1 MSAQAE
7 VYTYQGLTTCTN
19 LEDSWTIMSGTWNHL
34 NKRWNGLQA
43 SLPHYIREERLY
55 QEGIEAEGYRS
66 PTWRV
71 LRALQELHGAKTL
84 QGESALTAPPFFEA
98 AGRGQRIF
106 WGSPPHEATVYLWEG
121 LDEDG
126 KRECERIT
134 QQREDWVIWARTRRK
149 TTDRRDRFFEQK
161 AKALFRGGVRVAVS
175 YTHLTLPTKA

>member
-1 MSAQAE
+1 MDVPVRLGRDFFLDEPVPRHSSGQGYVTVTESSLIWKASAQAE

-71 LRALQELHGAKTL
+71 LRALQELQGAKTL
-84 QGESALTAPPFFEA
+84 QGESALTAPPFFAA

-106 WGSPPHEATVYLWEG
+106 WGSPHHEPTVYLWEG

-126 KRECERIT
+126 SL
-134 QQREDWVIWARTRRK
+134 A
-149 TTDRRDRFFEQK
+149 
-161 AKALFRGGVRVAVS
+161 FR
-175 YTHLTLPTKA
+175 